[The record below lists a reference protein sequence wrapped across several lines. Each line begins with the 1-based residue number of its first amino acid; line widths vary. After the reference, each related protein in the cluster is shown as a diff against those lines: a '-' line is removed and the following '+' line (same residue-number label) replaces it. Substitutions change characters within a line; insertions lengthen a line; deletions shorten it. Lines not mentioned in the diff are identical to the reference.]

1 MKFYL
6 AGRYEDLPLLR
17 DVAFLLIQSGH
28 IVTSRWLRGETPKPE
43 TAEELRIV
51 AEQDLS
57 DIRDADCFVLYSHT
71 TPPWPTRQGHSV
83 ELGYAMGYDI
93 SMPIIIVGERT
104 LNVFHYCKRVV
115 HLSTW
120 QEFFEKYGIIGQL
133 LNGGQHAARS
143 ADRECDPAV

>member
-28 IVTSRWLRGETPKPE
+28 TVTSRWLRGESPKPE
-43 TAEELRIV
+43 TAEELQIV

-71 TPPWPTRQGHSV
+71 TPPLPTRQGHSV
-83 ELGYAMGYDI
+83 ELGYAMGSNVDRT
-93 SMPIIIVGERT
+93 MIIIGERT
-104 LNVFHYCKRVV
+104 LNVFHYCSRVV
-115 HLSTW
+115 HFLTW
-120 QEFFEKYGIIGQL
+120 QDFFERYGVTGQL
-133 LNGGQHAARS
+133 INGGPHASHETA
-143 ADRECDPAV
+143 